1 MTVLVT
7 YLLTGVDG
15 KACMAG
21 KESNTK
27 SLTRSIRMI
36 VEIMTTVTMIKVLM
50 VIFLIMM
57 ALMKV
62 S

>member
-27 SLTRSIRMI
+27 SLTRSIRTI
-36 VEIMTTVTMIKVLM
+36 VEIMMTGTMIKVLI
-50 VIFLIMM
+50 VM
-57 ALMKV
+57 ALMMKV